1 MRNWNRGE
9 LFLLYLKIKQKL
21 LMRSSERFIFCSY
34 PGNVTRGHSKAG
46 VSREGRANC
55 CAVSGSPGAF
65 TSRPLGE
72 THTNREQKCTQTR
85 SSPGTAHSLFG
96 LPKQTPAFA
105 RLHRQR
111 QRPGH
116 GWRTSRIGEFG
127 VLEQLESARWRK
139 TERGDTAQT
148 ENKLHSEWS
157 QT

>member
-21 LMRSSERFIFCSY
+21 LMRSSERFIFFSY

-72 THTNREQKCTQTR
+72 THINREQKCTQTR

-116 GWRTSRIGEFG
+116 GWRTSGIGEFG
-127 VLEQLESARWRK
+127 VLEQWESARWRK

>member
-1 MRNWNRGE
+1 
-9 LFLLYLKIKQKL
+9 
-21 LMRSSERFIFCSY
+21 MRSSKRFIFCSY

-55 CAVSGSPGAF
+55 CAVSGSPGAPRAAIPGISSGHLKAF

-72 THTNREQKCTQTR
+72 THTNREQKCTQTQ

-116 GWRTSRIGEFG
+116 GWRTSGIGEFG
-127 VLEQLESARWRK
+127 VLEQWESARWRK

-148 ENKLHSEWS
+148 ENKLHSE
-157 QT
+157 

>member
-127 VLEQLESARWRK
+127 VLEQWESARWRK

-148 ENKLHSEWS
+148 ENKPHSEWS